1 MVVGA
6 MVTMLGF
13 AGAYIGIRHRAN
25 EDPVDSYAPE
35 QPSGD
40 PQSRAAHINAK

>member
-35 QPSGD
+35 QATSES
-40 PQSRAAHINAK
+40 QSRAAPVNPK